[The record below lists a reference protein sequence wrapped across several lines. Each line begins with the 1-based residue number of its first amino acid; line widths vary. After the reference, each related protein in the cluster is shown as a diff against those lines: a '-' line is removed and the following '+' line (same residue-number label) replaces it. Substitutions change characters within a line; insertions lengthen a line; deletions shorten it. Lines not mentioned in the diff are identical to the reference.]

1 MTNVLRESLA
11 RHAHAVEPPALD
23 MHALVS
29 VGEKRLRRRRFGAVA
44 GSVLAV
50 ALAVGVPTVV
60 WDLRDEPR
68 SVEKPNPPP
77 PPRKVEEPGT
87 RPITYGQGQTLHLGN
102 REIDTGL
109 DFLSV
114 AVTDDGAALTTIDGG
129 IWFADGRT
137 VERIGST
144 IALRVKPR
152 SVSGPAGM
160 PRDWVIT
167 DAAGS
172 LLAWLEYPGQR
183 PDRPELVVYDSA
195 RRVVL
200 DRRPIEVPD
209 GGYANVL
216 AIADRAV
223 FLGEGPRRVPKPG
236 PLHRYDVDTGVL
248 EPVDVAELAA
258 ALRGVSRALVV
269 GPSAE
274 AGGVLR
280 TEGFLA
286 DMGVSVSSVTNSGT
300 NSVGRLT
307 VNDGELEDL
316 FDPHTGEPVKLRVPP
331 GYESSQMWFLQWLDD
346 KRFTLISVVPGR
358 YGNWPGGSAPVGDLL
373 VCRITEGRCD
383 VRLGRSTWSTA
394 PPLLP
399 GQGISVGADF
409 ALGRAQQAVLEARK
423 GG

>member
-1 MTNVLRESLA
+1 MTNALRESLA
-11 RHAHAVEPPALD
+11 RRAHAVEPPALD
-23 MHALVS
+23 VHALVS
-29 VGEKRLRRRRFGAVA
+29 VGERRLRRRRFGAVA

-50 ALAVGVPTVV
+50 ALAVGVPAVV
-60 WDLRDEPR
+60 WQLGGEPR
-68 SVEKPNPPP
+68 SIEQPKPPG
-77 PPRKVEEPGT
+77 PPRKVGEPGT

-102 REIDTGL
+102 REIDTEL

-152 SVSGPAGM
+152 SVSAPAGL

-167 DAAGS
+167 DTAGS
-172 LLAWLEYPGQR
+172 RLAWMEYPDQR
-183 PDRPELVVYDSA
+183 PDRPELVVYDTA

-200 DRRPIEVPD
+200 NRKPIEVDD
-209 GGYANVL
+209 GGSANVL
-216 AIADRAV
+216 AISGQAV
-223 FLGEGPRRVPKPG
+223 FLGVEEPDSDSV
-236 PLHRYDVDTGVL
+236 HRYDVDTEML
-248 EPVDVAELAA
+248 EHVDRAELAA
-258 ALRGVSRALVV
+258 SRRGVSRALIV
-269 GPSAE
+269 GSSAE
-274 AGGVLR
+274 AGGVLH

-286 DMGVSVSSVTNSGT
+286 DMGVPVSKVTHSGT

-346 KRFTLISVVPGR
+346 TRFTLISVIPGR

-383 VRLGRSTWSTA
+383 VRLDRSTWSTFSEA
-394 PPLLP
+394 PLLP
-399 GQGISVGADF
+399 GQGISVGAD
-409 ALGRAQQAVLEARK
+409 AAMARAQRTVLDGE
-423 GG
+423 